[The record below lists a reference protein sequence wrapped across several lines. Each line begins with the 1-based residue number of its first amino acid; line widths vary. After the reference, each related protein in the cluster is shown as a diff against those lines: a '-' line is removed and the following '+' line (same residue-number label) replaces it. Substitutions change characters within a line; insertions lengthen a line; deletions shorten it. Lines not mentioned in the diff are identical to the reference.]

1 MREDAILH
9 KMQTGDPSGLE
20 SLMDIYIPY
29 VSTVVWNILRGAMSQ
44 EDGEEVVS
52 DVFLAAWQQSSEL
65 KPGFVKGWLAAVAR
79 NKAKNKLRKMGKTL
93 PLEDDFLDIPGP
105 NDPLNDVE
113 QAEEQQ
119 LVRKAIQSLPEQD
132 QEIFLRYYYY
142 AQTIQEISLGMAI
155 NESTIKTRLRRGR
168 AKLKEILTRKGFVN
182 EA

>member
-113 QAEEQQ
+113 QAEEQ
-119 LVRKAIQSLPEQD
+119 LE
-132 QEIFLRYYYY
+132 
-142 AQTIQEISLGMAI
+142 
-155 NESTIKTRLRRGR
+155 
-168 AKLKEILTRKGFVN
+168 
-182 EA
+182 

>member
-79 NKAKNKLRKMGKTL
+79 NKANRFFYDIITTL
-93 PLEDDFLDIPGP
+93 KRFKRSPLAWQSMNQPSKPG
-105 NDPLNDVE
+105 
-113 QAEEQQ
+113 
-119 LVRKAIQSLPEQD
+119 
-132 QEIFLRYYYY
+132 
-142 AQTIQEISLGMAI
+142 
-155 NESTIKTRLRRGR
+155 
-168 AKLKEILTRKGFVN
+168 
-182 EA
+182 

>member
-142 AQTIQEISLGMAI
+142 AQTIQVISLSMAI

>member
-132 QEIFLRYYYY
+132 QEIFYDIITTLKRFKRSPLAWQSMNQPSKPGLEEV
-142 AQTIQEISLGMAI
+142 AQ
-155 NESTIKTRLRRGR
+155 N
-168 AKLKEILTRKGFVN
+168 
-182 EA
+182 

>member
-20 SLMDIYIPY
+20 SLMDIYISY
-29 VSTVVWNILRGAMSQ
+29 VSTVVWKILRGAMSQ

-119 LVRKAIQSLPEQD
+119 LVRKAIQSLPAQD
-132 QEIFLRYYYY
+132 REIFLRYYYY
-142 AQTIQEISLGMAI
+142 AQTIQEISCDMAI

-168 AKLKEILTRKGFVN
+168 AKLKEILTRKGFIN